1 MAKIYL
7 TFCLI
12 NSLLFVRCRKPCQ
25 ADIFAY
31 SGADLF
37 YPEKD
42 SMRVGD
48 TLFLSCIIIKSD
60 LPDHV
65 THAENLG
72 GNLIISSIDS
82 FLVSSRGAVAQFD
95 YVNLEGSLYTLNNT
109 SPGNVKQVQYLET
122 DSSFNLKVGL
132 VTLRSGLYIF
142 TFTDVPG
149 VRWSGPG
156 KCVTGNMFF
165 ANINANKHLNLIEDK
180 FGMPLSMAD
189 SITGYCIKVN

>member
-12 NSLLFVRCRKPCQ
+12 TNLLFVKCRKPCQ

-31 SGADLF
+31 SRTDLF

-48 TLFLSCIIIKSD
+48 TLFLSCIIVKSD

-72 GNLIISSIDS
+72 GNLIISSIDF

-109 SPGNVKQVQYLET
+109 
-122 DSSFNLKVGL
+122 
-132 VTLRSGLYIF
+132 
-142 TFTDVPG
+142 
-149 VRWSGPG
+149 
-156 KCVTGNMFF
+156 
-165 ANINANKHLNLIEDK
+165 
-180 FGMPLSMAD
+180 
-189 SITGYCIKVN
+189 